1 MLPIQQREDA
11 TPTYPARGICCAAL
25 ALVLTN
31 ANVLYAAA
39 AETTLTV
46 GKAAA
51 NAEAII
57 PVNVGDRLGFF
68 KKRGLELKIVDFAG
82 GSKMVQALTAG
93 SIDIADGDGSQM
105 AFVAKGVPMIAV
117 CEDAITLPYTSV
129 GIPWDSPI
137 KTKDDLKGKKIGVS
151 ASGSMTDWLA
161 QEFARKQ
168 GWKQDDIIRVTIGG
182 GSSAAAAFRDQQID
196 AYIGGTTTF
205 LAMAE
210 KQVGRVLFPV
220 SDYVGHMASGTL
232 YASNRLIET
241 SPDAVRAFLAGW
253 LETTAYMRTHKAE
266 TVQIESAIT
275 GFSESVMAQEYDIVS
290 SMYSDDCKFDA
301 ESLATL
307 RRSFIDLKTLEE
319 PPDMPKLYT
328 EAYIPAAA
336 AH

>member
-1 MLPIQQREDA
+1 MGLRRHLIRAVFAVVFGSASMP
-11 TPTYPARGICCAAL
+11 
-25 ALVLTN
+25 LT
-31 ANVLYAAA
+31 AS
-39 AETTLTV
+39 AETTLAV

-57 PVNVGDRLGFF
+57 PVNVGDRLGIF
-68 KKRGLELKIVDFAG
+68 KKHGLDLKIVDFTG

-105 AFVAKGVPMIAV
+105 AFVAKGVPMMAV
-117 CEDAITLPYTSV
+117 CENATTLPYTSI
-129 GIPWDSPI
+129 GIPWDSAI

-151 ASGSMTDWLA
+151 AAGSMTDWLA

-168 GWKQDDIIRVTIGG
+168 GWKQDDIMRVMIGS
-182 GSSAAAAFRDQQID
+182 GSSAAAAFHDHQID

-210 KQVGRVLFPV
+210 KQAGRVLFPV

-241 SPDAVRAFLAGW
+241 NPDAIRAFLAGW
-253 LETTAYMRTHKAE
+253 LETTAFIRTHKAE
-266 TVQIESAIT
+266 SVKIQSAVT
-275 GFSESVMAQEYDIVS
+275 GFSESVMAQEYDIVKD
-290 SMYSDDCKFDA
+290 MYSADCKFDA

-307 RRSFIDLKTLEE
+307 RRSFIDLKTLSE
-319 PPDMPKLYT
+319 PPDMSKLYT

-336 AH
+336 AR

>member
-1 MLPIQQREDA
+1 M
-11 TPTYPARGICCAAL
+11 TPTTAHARTFRALFCTAL
-25 ALVLTN
+25 AMTLT
-31 ANVLYAAA
+31 AATISRPA
-39 AETTLTV
+39 LADTTLTV
-46 GKAAA
+46 GKAAP

-57 PVNVGDRLGFF
+57 PVNVGDRLGIF
-68 KKRGLELKIVDFAG
+68 KKHGLDLKIVDFAG

-117 CEDAITLPYTSV
+117 CENAITLPYTSF

-151 ASGSMTDWLA
+151 AAGSMTDWLA

-168 GWKQDDIIRVTIGG
+168 GWKQDDIFRVMIGSG
-182 GSSAAAAFRDQQID
+182 TSAAAAFRDHQID

-241 SPDAVRAFLAGW
+241 NPDAIRAFLVGW
-253 LETTAYMRTHKAE
+253 LETTAFIRTHKAE
-266 TVQIESAIT
+266 TVKIQSAVT
-275 GFSESVMAQEYDIVS
+275 GFSESVMEQEYDIVND
-290 SMYSDDCKFDA
+290 MYSKDCKFDA

-307 RRSFIDLKTLEE
+307 RRSFIDLKTLNE
-319 PPDMPKLYT
+319 PPDMSKLYT

-336 AH
+336 R